1 MNRAGPAAT
10 VSCALVAFA
19 SFFAGAGLAWH
30 HPLWPLTALASFCLV
45 CIAAA
50 WRRGWWLMAVPAC
63 LPWLNFSPWSGW
75 LVFEEFDLLL
85 LGVFAGSYAR
95 QAWLARLPP
104 SADVPVLPGRDV
116 SDPVA
121 ARNASDLVAAGLLVS
136 LAGIGLLA
144 LARGLIDAGSLS
156 LGWFQGYADPL
167 NSVRVSKSLLFA
179 LLTIPLLRDEMAS
192 SKERAALRV
201 GLGMVLGLACVVMVA
216 LWERLAYPGL
226 FDFATVYRVSAL
238 FWEMHMG
245 GGAIDAYLVMATPF
259 VVWALATARRRA
271 AWLASALLAVLTL
284 YACLM
289 TFSRGVYLTAPLPLL
304 GLGAAALLRRI
315 RAARHASSR
324 DGRAARRT
332 SGRRLTVLASLG
344 LTVAVLLGLVL
355 DASSF
360 MTNRMA
366 NTERVLEARKAH
378 WRHAVG
384 LLSTPTVW
392 WLGIGAG
399 RFPARFDQAVPD
411 AKFSGRAQV
420 HAESMPA
427 ASDRRFVRIEGA
439 AIGSNTGGLFALTQ
453 RVAPQPDVLYSA
465 SMAIR
470 AERNTHVVVQ
480 LCERHLLYEWDCQG
494 ANLRIQGRPGEWQP
508 YAFELGGTPFTPS
521 DWFAPR
527 LGMLSIHI
535 VSEGA
540 TVDFSRVGLMAP
552 GSRELLANGDFSR
565 GLAHWFPAAQYYYLP
580 WHTDSLYLELLV
592 ERGLLG
598 LAAFVALMAFVMV
611 RIMMGLS
618 RDPGIPGQAR
628 EDDRVSITIYLA
640 ASLGGALL
648 VGVVSSILD
657 VPRVAFLLHFLSFF
671 ALQLTLSRSRAVP
684 PLGGRGESM
693 HPRQRAP
700 TKRAASPQ
708 PLV

>member
-1 MNRAGPAAT
+1 
-10 VSCALVAFA
+10 
-19 SFFAGAGLAWH
+19 
-30 HPLWPLTALASFCLV
+30 
-45 CIAAA
+45 
-50 WRRGWWLMAVPAC
+50 MAVPAC

-95 QAWLARLPP
+95 QAWLARLAP
-104 SADVPVLPGRDV
+104 SPDVPVLPGRDV
-116 SDPVA
+116 SDLVA
-121 ARNASDLVAAGLLVS
+121 ARNVSDLVGAGLLVS

-156 LGWFQGYADPL
+156 FGWFQGYADPL
-167 NSVRVSKSLLFA
+167 NSVRASKSLLFA

-201 GLGMVLGLACVVMVA
+201 GLGMLLGLACVVMVA

-226 FDFATVYRVSAL
+226 FDFVAGYRVSAL

-259 VVWALATARRRA
+259 VVWALATAHRRA
-271 AWLASALLAVLTL
+271 TWLASAVLAVLTL

-289 TFSRGVYLTAPLPLL
+289 TFSRGVYLTTLVALL
-304 GLGAAALLRRI
+304 GLGAAALLRRL
-315 RAARHASSR
+315 RTARHASTK
-324 DGRAARRT
+324 DGRATRRT
-332 SGRRLTVLASLG
+332 SGRRLTVLATLG
-344 LTVAVLLGLVL
+344 LAAVVLLGSVL

-366 NTERVLEARKAH
+366 NTERVLEGRKAH

-384 LLSTPTVW
+384 LLRTPTVW

-399 RFPARFDQAVPD
+399 RFPARFDQGVPD
-411 AKFSGRAQV
+411 AGFSGRVQV
-420 HAESMPA
+420 NAESMPA
-427 ASDRRFVRIEGA
+427 ASDRRFVRIEGP
-439 AIGSNTGGLFALTQ
+439 AIGSNARGLFALTQ
-453 RVAPQPDVLYSA
+453 RVALQPGARYSA

-470 AERNTHVVVQ
+470 AERNTRVVVQ

-508 YAFELGGTPFTPS
+508 YAFQLGGDPFAPS
-521 DWFAPR
+521 AWFAPR

-535 VSEGA
+535 ASEGA
-540 TVDFSRVGLMAP
+540 TVDFSRVGLMVA
-552 GSRELLANGDFSR
+552 GSGELLANGDFSR

-580 WHTDSLYLELLV
+580 WHTDSLYLDLLV

-598 LAAFVALMAFVMV
+598 LAVFVALMAFVLGRV
-611 RIMMGLS
+611 VMGS
-618 RDPGIPGQAR
+618 TRNPWIPGQAR
-628 EDDRVSITIYLA
+628 HDDTVSIELYLA

-657 VPRVAFLLHFLSFF
+657 VPRVAFLLYFLTFF
-671 ALQLTLSRSRAVP
+671 ALQLTVARSRVVLT
-684 PLGGRGESM
+684 LGTRGGSM
-693 HPRQRAP
+693 HPR
-700 TKRAASPQ
+700 
-708 PLV
+708 